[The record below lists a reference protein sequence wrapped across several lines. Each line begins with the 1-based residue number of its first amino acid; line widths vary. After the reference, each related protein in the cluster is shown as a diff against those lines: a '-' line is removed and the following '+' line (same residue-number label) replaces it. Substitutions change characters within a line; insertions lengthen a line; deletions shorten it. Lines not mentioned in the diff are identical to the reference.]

1 MTIAGVVFTA
11 GEAHVFNVG
20 DSRVYSY
27 GPEGMHQIS
36 VDDSPPLPPG
46 ATHTAII
53 TQILGGYDDPQPLDV
68 HVSTH
73 PIDDATRYL
82 VCTDGLSDVIDDA
95 AIAAVLSENQG
106 VAAVFELWRAA
117 ITGGGPDNI
126 TVALA
131 EIASVEPLSET
142 ESADTS

>member
-1 MTIAGVVFTA
+1 
-11 GEAHVFNVG
+11 
-20 DSRVYSY
+20 
-27 GPEGMHQIS
+27 
-36 VDDSPPLPPG
+36 
-46 ATHTAII
+46 
-53 TQILGGYDDPQPLDV
+53 V

-73 PIDDATRYL
+73 SIDDATCYL

-95 AIAAVLSENQG
+95 RIAAVLEEDRG

-131 EIASVEPLSET
+131 EVVSVETPSDR
-142 ESADTS
+142 SS